1 MRRTFQVVLVN
12 SPMDSICGWI
22 RPISAPPGHLH
33 AVSTWRCHWWHGK
46 PPTPP
51 RGPPWIAGIG
61 LANMASPR
69 GHGWCRSDHRK
80 WRIVV
85 DLYDYVILYIYITLY
100 NMSESCGNW
109 IQHTRFV
116 TSSAK
121 SYLSHLWHCS
131 MSQRT
136 PSLQKSSTINIK
148 DHQRESQFQEFSL
161 QLNLHCSWRT
171 SSLWS
176 GHNGTI
182 ARFWQSRTPRA
193 PRTHH

>member
-1 MRRTFQVVLVN
+1 MV
-12 SPMDSICGWI
+12 G
-22 RPISAPPGHLH
+22 SAPSPPHLAICMRSAPG
-33 AVSTWRCHWWHGK
+33 AVTGDMGNPQR
-46 PPTPP
+46 PPG
-51 RGPPWIAGIG
+51 GPPGSPESPWPTWHRHGATAG
-61 LANMASPR
+61 AA
-69 GHGWCRSDHRK
+69 
-80 WRIVV
+80 
-85 DLYDYVILYIYITLY
+85 VITESEELWLICMIMSYYIYKTLY

-182 ARFWQSRTPRA
+182 ARF
-193 PRTHH
+193 